1 MRCPFCQHADT
12 RVIDSRLA
20 REGKSIRRRRQCE
33 QCAQR
38 FTTFEVAEDT
48 MVEVEKRHGQTEV
61 FDPDKLLKSIRLAC
75 KKRPVGMEALA
86 AFVERF
92 EAQLMRQPRR
102 VVSSTEVGDEV
113 LAFLR
118 GLDPVAYVRYAS
130 VYRSFGSVD
139 EFVREIN
146 TLGEKP
152 PAPAGEPATA
162 TVPEGERR

>member
-1 MRCPFCQHADT
+1 MRCPYCQHADT

-20 REGKSIRRRRQCE
+20 REGRAIRRRRQCE
-33 QCAQR
+33 QCAER
-38 FTTFEVAEDT
+38 FTTFEMAEET

-75 KKRPVGMEALA
+75 KKRPVRMEALA
-86 AFVERF
+86 AFVEQF
-92 EAQLMRQPRR
+92 EARLMRQPRR

-146 TLGEKP
+146 DLGER
-152 PAPAGEPATA
+152 AP
-162 TVPEGERR
+162 VVVDERGGGGGG